1 MTDTREALIGATV
14 LAALVLLLAVNAA
27 DSGVEHRDDTYRLR
41 AVFPQ
46 AAGLTAGA
54 EVRLAGI
61 PIGRVADQQLGTD
74 YQAHVVMEVRDS
86 FAIPED
92 SAAVIETD
100 GLLGAKY
107 VEIHPGGAEDMLGNG
122 DRVEYTQGALVLEDL
137 LARIL
142 EQARSAQTGRAASA
156 PPAPG
161 TPGDEPAAPQKD
173 APALEDS
180 PFGAGVPSLR
190 DLLEQDQRSRPDA
203 APDVTPEAAP
213 DDFPASDDDDD
224 MQKT

>member
-1 MTDTREALIGATV
+1 MTQNREALIGAVV
-14 LAALVLLLAVNAA
+14 LAALVLLFAVNAT
-27 DSGVEHRDDTYRLR
+27 DSGVEHREDTYRLR

-61 PIGRVADQQLGTD
+61 PIGRVAEQGLGND
-74 YQAHVVMEVRDS
+74 YQAHVVMEVRDD

-107 VEIHPGGAEDMLGNG
+107 VEIQPGGAEEMLGDG

-142 EQARSAQTGRAASA
+142 EQARAAQATKASA
-156 PPAPG
+156 PA
-161 TPGDEPAAPQKD
+161 EAAPPQVEEHD
-173 APALEDS
+173 AGAAPSLQDS
-180 PFGAGVPSLR
+180 PFGGGVPSLR
-190 DLLEQDQRSRPDA
+190 DLLDQDRQEGAEPA
-203 APDVTPEAAP
+203 EPQAQPEAAP
-213 DDFPASDDDDD
+213 EDQPAPGDDDD